1 MSSHPRTSPVARRR
15 LALSQNFLHHAP
27 SIRTIVHASGVRP
40 GELVVEPGAGEGH
53 LSRALAAATG
63 RVIAYEIDRT
73 LAGRF
78 PDHPRIRLV
87 QGDFLRATPPRE
99 PFAVVGNIP
108 YSRTTD
114 IVRWCLAAPRLTSAT
129 LLTQLEYARRR
140 TGDFGSWP
148 LLTVRSWPRYAWR
161 LGPRVHRRHF
171 VPVPRADSAV
181 LRLER
186 RPEPLLPAADLG
198 PYGAFVD
205 LGFTGRGGS
214 LHATLTHHY
223 GRRRTRALDLDR
235 SLPCGLV
242 PPEVWVRL
250 YRELRCRA

>member
-15 LALSQNFLHHAP
+15 LALSQNFLHHTP

-53 LSRALAAATG
+53 LSHALAAATG

-148 LLTVRSWPRYAWR
+148 LLTVRSWPWYAWR
-161 LGPRVHRRHF
+161 LGPRVHRQHF
-171 VPVPRADSAV
+171 VPVPRGDSAV

-186 RPEPLLPAADLG
+186 RPETLLPAADLG

-242 PPEVWVRL
+242 PPEVWLRL